1 MSEQTTY
8 IIDMNGVYSADD
20 FHGLLEEILPLPDYY
35 GENLDALY
43 DVLTE
48 MGKNWHLI
56 FRNYTEAQVCMEKYM
71 KNLRKMCGKAM
82 EHTPG
87 LVIEFED

>member
-1 MSEQTTY
+1 MKETQTFV
-8 IIDMNGVYSADD
+8 IDMNGVYSADD
-20 FHGLLEEILPLPDYY
+20 FQGLLEEILPLPDYY

-48 MGKNWHLI
+48 QGKGWHLI

-71 KNLRKMCGKAM
+71 KNLRKMCRRAQ
-82 EHTPG
+82 ENCEG
-87 LVIEFED
+87 LTIDFED